1 MAKNVHVI
9 EIKLEKEWKEALD
22 KSFKKASKDVKVDG
36 FRKGSVP
43 KEIFIKKYGIES
55 LYEEA
60 CNIAMEDAFQN
71 ILKDKKLEPV
81 VKPSVDVTGISDSN
95 VMFKFTIVT
104 KPEVKLGEY
113 KNLGIKKE
121 TVKVA
126 KKELDEEVTKL
137 QESMSDFKVKEK
149 GKVENKDTA
158 VINFKGFVDGK
169 ELEGGSGEDYPLEI
183 GSNSFIPGFEEKL
196 IGLKTG
202 EKTKLELKFPENYV
216 DHLKGKDVTFEVEIK
231 EIKTKVL
238 PELDKTFFEDL
249 GYKDMKTV
257 EELHKELEKTLK
269 EKKEKENED
278 KFIDKCLE
286 KATKNMKVEINEEII
301 DEEIHRMIDQY
312 SRQLQMQ
319 GMNLETYFE
328 MTGTTHEDL
337 HKQMNPEAK
346 KRVEFRYL
354 IEAVAD
360 AEKVDF
366 TKKEVDKNAK
376 EMAEKYNISVDEL
389 LKAYGSL
396 DVIKYDMKMQ
406 KALEIIKENN

>member
-1 MAKNVHVI
+1 MAKNIHEI
-9 EIKLEKEWKEALD
+9 EIKLEKEWLDALD
-22 KSFKKASKDVKVDG
+22 KSFKKASKEVKVDG
-36 FRKGSVP
+36 FRKGQVP

-60 CNIAMEDAFQN
+60 CNIAMEEAFQKV
-71 ILKDKKLEPV
+71 LKDEKLDPV
-81 VKPSVDVTGISDSN
+81 VKPSVDITGISDTN
-95 VMFKFTIVT
+95 VVLKFKIIT
-104 KPEVKLGEY
+104 KPEVKIGEY
-113 KNLGIKKE
+113 KNLGLKKDKVTVTKKE
-121 TVKVA
+121 I
-126 KKELDEEVTKL
+126 EEEVTKML
-137 QESMSDFKVKEK
+137 ETMSDFKIKEK
-149 GKVENKDTA
+149 GKIENKDTA
-158 VINFKGFVDGK
+158 VINFKGYVDGK

-202 EKTKLELKFPENYV
+202 DEKKLDLKFPEDYV
-216 DHLKGKDVTFEVEIK
+216 EHLKGKDVTFDVVIK

-238 PELDKTFFEDL
+238 PEINKTLFEDL
-249 GYKDMKTV
+249 GYKDMETI
-257 EELHKELEKTLK
+257 EELHTEIEKNIK
-269 EKKEKENED
+269 DKKQAEAED

-301 DEEIHRMIDQY
+301 DEEVHRMIDQY

-319 GMNLETYFE
+319 GMNLDTYFQ
-328 MTGTTHEDL
+328 MTGTNHEDL

-354 IEAVAD
+354 IEAVAET
-360 AEKVDF
+360 EKLDF
-366 TKKEVDKNAK
+366 TKKEVEKNAK
-376 EMAEKYNISVDEL
+376 EMADKHNITVDEL